1 MHLTLH
7 KIPSC
12 ADKTIVLHPESKDVP
27 GLKQRYAE
35 AGGKELQLPENRV
48 PGIGEIRASGSRL
61 SILK

>member
-1 MHLTLH
+1 M
-7 KIPSC
+7 PSC

-48 PGIGEIRASGSRL
+48 PGIGEIRVHPAQGCRY
-61 SILK
+61 